1 MFWARLRDIIPAVV
15 KGVPLLRHAPRVL
28 VAGVASSI
36 LIWGMPSLGLTS
48 AVVAPERSSPAQVAL
63 HDPQVGPHAA
73 DEARHMGSA
82 TDNLPVATAKII
94 PRQQASLL
102 LTAYNSSVPTPFHRE
117 VFGFAPYWSITH
129 NQWWNYRLLST
140 VAYFG
145 ITLEGNGYFNTT
157 VSGWSQYGS
166 QDFVNMENS
175 AHANGDRVV
184 VVVKQF
190 NRGTIGMLLGDPNAQ
205 QIAINN
211 IIQEISTKQ
220 LDGVNIDF
228 EPGQYTG
235 AGVDPLQAGLTSF
248 MTQLS
253 SQVHAKFPS
262 AEVSIDTYSGA
273 ASWDLGFM
281 KIGDLAAV
289 VDAMFIMA
297 YDMAFSNY
305 AGHAAANAPVCA
317 YAQACNNQ
325 FKDCTGI
332 AQPCNTFNDTTS
344 VNEYLTKAPAS
355 KILLGVPYYGYKY
368 STVGN
373 DPNSAIQ
380 TCCPDATA
388 DNYANIVS
396 ELSCNLVSR
405 SDHWDTIAASPWVA
419 WYSPNYPNDP
429 CGADLW
435 TWRELYY
442 DSPTSLAMKYDL
454 VNQTSLRG
462 AGMWALGYDDT
473 SSGTLPDLWN
483 IIATKLTTTTAWD
496 GQGGVV
502 NGDPGATSMAAGSLD
517 AFVIGQDRAL
527 WHRSFSSSAWQAWE
541 SLGGVIA
548 GSGPGAASA
557 APNTLTVFG
566 RGQDNGLW
574 YRNWDGTKFGP
585 WTSLGGILTS
595 GPDAISPAANTMDVI
610 VRGQDNGV
618 YYRAFSGGTWQ
629 AWNALGGVV
638 TTDPTITSRAS
649 GQLDVFARGQDNALW
664 HRYYDGAKW
673 QNWESLGGILASA
686 AGAASCG
693 NGHLDVFVVGQDGA
707 LYTRGFNGT
716 TWSPWTSMGG
726 KWRSGPAA
734 ICEPTTTTID
744 VFEQATDRGLW
755 RTSVNAT

>member
-1 MFWARLRDIIPAVV
+1 M
-15 KGVPLLRHAPRVL
+15 
-28 VAGVASSI
+28 
-36 LIWGMPSLGLTS
+36 GLTS
-48 AVVAPERSSPAQVAL
+48 AVAPARSTHGQAVVP
-63 HDPQVGPHAA
+63 DPKVGPHAA
-73 DEARHMGSA
+73 DEARHASTVQDDLPAA
-82 TDNLPVATAKII
+82 TTAII
-94 PRQQASLL
+94 PRQQAPLR
-102 LTAYNSSVPTPFHRE
+102 LTAYNSAVPTPFHRE

-157 VSGWSQYGS
+157 VSGWNEYNG
-166 QDFVNMENS
+166 QDFVNMANS

-190 NRGTIGMLLGDPNAQ
+190 NKTTLNMLLSDTNAQ
-205 QIAINN
+205 QIAITN
-211 IIQEISTKQ
+211 IIQTITDKN

-228 EPGQYTG
+228 EPGDITG
-235 AGVDPLQAGLTSF
+235 YPNMQSGLTAF
-248 MTQLS
+248 MTKLN

-273 ASWDLGFM
+273 ASWDLGFF
-281 KIGDLAAV
+281 KIGDLAPV

-297 YDMAFSNY
+297 YDMGFSNY
-305 AGHAAANAPVCA
+305 GGHAAANAPLCA
-317 YAQACNNQ
+317 YSSVCNNQ

-332 AQPCNTFNDTTS
+332 AQECNTYNDTTS
-344 VNEYLTKAPAS
+344 INEYLSKAPAS

-373 DPNSAIQ
+373 DANSAIQ
-380 TCCPDATA
+380 SCCPGATA
-388 DNYANIVS
+388 DNYANITS

-405 SDHWDTIAASPWVA
+405 SDHWDSIAQSPWVA

-429 CGADLW
+429 CGANLW

-442 DSPTSLAMKYDL
+442 DNPTSLAIKYDL
-454 VNQTSLRG
+454 VNQSNLRG

-473 SSGTLPDLWN
+473 STGTLPDLWN
-483 IIATKLTTTTAWD
+483 VIATKLTTTTAWD
-496 GQGGVV
+496 AQGGVV
-502 NGDPGATSMAAGSLD
+502 YGDPGATSMGAGSLD

-527 WHRSFSSSAWQAWE
+527 WHRSFASNAWQPWE
-541 SLGGVIA
+541 SMGGVIA

-557 APNTLTVFG
+557 AANTMTVFG

-574 YRNWDGTKFGP
+574 YRNWDGAKWSG
-585 WTSLGGILTS
+585 WQSLGGILTS
-595 GPDAISPAANTMDVI
+595 GPDAISPAANAMDVI

-618 YYRAFSGGTWQ
+618 YYRAMSGGTWQ
-629 AWNALGGVV
+629 PWSSLGGVV
-638 TTDPTITSRAS
+638 TADPTMTSRAS
-649 GQLDVFARGQDNALW
+649 GQLDVFVRGKDNALW
-664 HRYYDGAKW
+664 HRYFDGTKW
-673 QNWESLGGILASA
+673 QGWESLGGILASA
-686 AGAASCG
+686 IGAASCG
-693 NGHLDVFVVGQDGA
+693 SGHLDVFAVGQDGA

-726 KWRSGPAA
+726 KWLSGPAA

-755 RTSVNAT
+755 RTSVNAS